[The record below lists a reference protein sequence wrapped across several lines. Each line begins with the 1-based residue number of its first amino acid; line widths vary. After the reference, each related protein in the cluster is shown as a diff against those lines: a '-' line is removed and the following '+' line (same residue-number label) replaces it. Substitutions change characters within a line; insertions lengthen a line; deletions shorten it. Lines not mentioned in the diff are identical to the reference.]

1 MAPFRLLTEVIKNK
15 RANAGVVIGV
25 VSVLLLITVMVP
37 IGVYITYTMQSTV
50 TSLGMTP
57 NSAADNASDAVFD
70 RAWVGYNLV
79 SILSIV
85 IAAVAIITAVIGA
98 FVTRRVD

>member
-1 MAPFRLLTEVIKNK
+1 MQKLLKNK
-15 RANAGVVIGV
+15 KANTGVVIGV
-25 VSVLLLITVMVP
+25 ISVLLLITTIVP
-37 IGVYITYTMQSTV
+37 IGVYITYTMQDTV
-50 TSLGMTP
+50 ADLGMTP
-57 NSAADNASDAVFD
+57 DSAADNASDAVFD

-98 FVTRRVD
+98 FIQRRMD

>member
-1 MAPFRLLTEVIKNK
+1 MQKLLKNK
-15 RANAGVVIGV
+15 KANTGVVIGV
-25 VSVLLLITVMVP
+25 ISVLLLITTIVP
-37 IGVYITYTMQSTV
+37 IGVYITYTMQDTV
-50 TSLGMTP
+50 ADLGMTP
-57 NSAADNASDAVFD
+57 DSAADNASDAVFD

-98 FVTRRVD
+98 FVQRRMD

>member
-1 MAPFRLLTEVIKNK
+1 MLQKLLKNK
-15 RANAGVVIGV
+15 KANTGVVIGV
-25 VSVLLLITVMVP
+25 ISVLLLITTIVP
-37 IGVYITYTMQSTV
+37 IGVYITYTMQDTV
-50 TSLGMTP
+50 ADLGMTP
-57 NSAADNASDAVFD
+57 DSAADNASDAVFD

-98 FVTRRVD
+98 FVQRRMD

>member
-1 MAPFRLLTEVIKNK
+1 MFEKLLKNK

-37 IGVYITYTMQSTV
+37 IGVYITYTMQDTILD
-50 TSLGMTP
+50 LGMTP
-57 NSAADNASDAVFD
+57 YSAADNASDAVFD

>member
-1 MAPFRLLTEVIKNK
+1 MFEKLLKNK
-15 RANAGVVIGV
+15 KANTGVVIGV
-25 VSVLLLITVMVP
+25 ISVLLLITTIVP
-37 IGVYITYTMQSTV
+37 IGVYITYTMQDTV
-50 TSLGMTP
+50 ADLGMTAY
-57 NSAADNASDAVFD
+57 SAADNASDAVFD

-98 FVTRRVD
+98 FVQRRMD

>member
-1 MAPFRLLTEVIKNK
+1 MLQKLLKNK
-15 RANAGVVIGV
+15 KANTGVVIGV
-25 VSVLLLITVMVP
+25 ISVLLLITTIVP
-37 IGVYITYTMQSTV
+37 IGVYITYTMQDTIAD
-50 TSLGMTP
+50 LGMTEY
-57 NSAADNASDAVFD
+57 SAADNASDAVFD

-98 FVTRRVD
+98 FIQRRMD